1 MSAVP
6 AVFHNRTKVNER
18 MMNVRDLISRIELL
32 MRDERYPPLCIR
44 KVEMKIS
51 SSSKTGTLDQGLP
64 SHALSMTTSQL

>member
-6 AVFHNRTKVNER
+6 AFFHYRTKVKEH
-18 MMNVRDLISRIELL
+18 MMNVRDLIRRIELL

-44 KVEMKIS
+44 KVDLNIP
-51 SSSKTGTLDQGLP
+51 SSSKTGASDQGLP